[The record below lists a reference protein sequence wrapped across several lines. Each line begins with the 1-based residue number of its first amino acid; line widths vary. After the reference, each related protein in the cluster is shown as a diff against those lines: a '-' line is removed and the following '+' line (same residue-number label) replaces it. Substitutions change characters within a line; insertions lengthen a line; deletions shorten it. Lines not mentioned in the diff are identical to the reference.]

1 MVKDVMSVEIEN
13 RYIKILVGNK
23 GKISR
28 NGIINT
34 PEGAIEDDKIV
45 DVEAIAEAL
54 NKFIKTNEIN
64 TDNIVYTIHG
74 QDTIIRH
81 TEIAIMQ
88 EIQVGKA
95 AIMEIGQYLP
105 RQGVNYYIDYQIID
119 KINTDEKKVYKVLVA
134 AVPRVKINGYVEL
147 TQKLGM
153 KLKAIDILPISISRT
168 FKNYFDKTKGI
179 NNIGVIDIENLSTSI
194 VILDH
199 GKIFIEKEVNKGISN
214 AVDAI
219 AKNLNID
226 YEKAYFYFMSKFNF
240 AKQNYSED
248 IYEDIKSNFDEIFKA
263 FDRIV
268 KFYTS
273 GKVKKTLDKIFIIGE
288 GAKIYGIEAY
298 LQDFMGT
305 DAAVINNAESIKLKI
320 NFKAENNFKYYSNA
334 YGAILRNSKK
344 ELNLIPD
351 NKRKYKTSIINSS
364 SVKAILVVLIAAFIV
379 ACAIP
384 IIIAHN
390 YSGKQKSVEYEIKG
404 LNNLQ
409 MQHDLLTKKISKYKA
424 RIQLVD
430 KLTKNKVMLNQKI
443 EYISKGVSSDIKFD
457 SISFDDK
464 EGITIIGETANS
476 KAPAA
481 WVANLQMAY
490 NYTNARLI
498 SVTNLQDN
506 NSDSSSNNGYKF
518 TVNLGDGSDAK
529 NNTKR

>member
-1 MVKDVMSVEIEN
+1 MVKDVMSVEIED

-23 GKISR
+23 RKITK
-28 NGIINT
+28 NAIINT
-34 PEGAIEDDKIV
+34 PDGAIEDDKIV
-45 DVEAIAEAL
+45 DVEAIAEVL
-54 NKFIKTNEIN
+54 NKFIKANGITTE
-64 TDNIVYTIHG
+64 NIVYTIHG

-105 RQGVNYYIDYQIID
+105 QQGVNYYIDYQIID

-153 KLKAIDILPISISRT
+153 KLKAIEILPISISRT
-168 FKNYFDKTKGI
+168 FKNYFDKTKEI

-219 AKNLNID
+219 VKNLKVD

-240 AKQNYSED
+240 AKQNYSDD
-248 IYEDIKSNFDEIFKA
+248 IYEDIKNNFDEIFKA

-268 KFYTS
+268 KFYTA

-288 GAKIYGIEAY
+288 GSKIYGIEAY
-298 LQDFMGT
+298 LQEFMVT
-305 DAAVINNAESIKLKI
+305 DVSVINNAESIKLKI
-320 NFKAENNFKYYSNA
+320 NFDDENKFKYYSNA

-351 NKRKYKTSIINSS
+351 NKRKYKVSIINSS
-364 SVKAILVVLIAAFIV
+364 FAKVVSLAVIAIFIV
-379 ACAIP
+379 ACAVP
-384 IIIAHN
+384 ITIAHN
-390 YSGKQKSVEYEIKG
+390 YSSKQKSFEHEIKEM
-404 LNNLQ
+404 NNLQ
-409 MQHDLLTKKISKYKA
+409 VQHDLLTKKISKYKD
-424 RIQLVD
+424 RIQIVD
-430 KLTKNKVMLNQKI
+430 KLTKNKVVLNQKI
-443 EYISKGVSSDIKFD
+443 EDISKGASSDIKFD

-464 EGITIIGETANS
+464 GGIMIIGETANS
-476 KAPAA
+476 KAPSA
-481 WVANLQMAY
+481 WVANLQMVY
-490 NYTNARLI
+490 NYPNARLI
-498 SVTNLQDN
+498 SVTNLQDS
-506 NSDSSSNNGYKF
+506 NSNSNNGYKF
-518 TVNLGDGSDAK
+518 TVSLGDGSDAK